1 MVSIRAVPESESA
14 SPTDPESESASPR
27 TLSPDIG
34 EFAGRTF
41 DYHAAHPELARLL
54 QWEGLA
60 GGPAA
65 DEINRT
71 AHYQRKVQAF
81 AAAQR
86 DGLLDD
92 DLDPAHPVFLI
103 IALAAWWQAVP
114 QLARMLTGA
123 DGADPADSANSD
135 EAAGR
140 TRRSFTRVPLSVVVV
155 QPYRFG
161 WAGELN
167 GRRPVSFPARRDLY
181 W

>member
-1 MVSIRAVPESESA
+1 MRLDRSTRSSTESS
-14 SPTDPESESASPR
+14 SSR
-27 TLSPDIG
+27 TGWRPGI
-34 EFAGRTF
+34 
-41 DYHAAHPELARLL
+41 HPELARLL

-92 DLDPAHPVFLI
+92 DLDPAHLVFLI

-123 DGADPADSANSD
+123 DGADPADPASSEEHA
-135 EAAGR
+135 
-140 TRRSFTRVPLSVVVV
+140 RRRASVVRAA
-155 QPYRFG
+155 QRLALAPG
-161 WAGELN
+161 SINPLPGSGH
-167 GRRPVSFPARRDLY
+167 GR
-181 W
+181 